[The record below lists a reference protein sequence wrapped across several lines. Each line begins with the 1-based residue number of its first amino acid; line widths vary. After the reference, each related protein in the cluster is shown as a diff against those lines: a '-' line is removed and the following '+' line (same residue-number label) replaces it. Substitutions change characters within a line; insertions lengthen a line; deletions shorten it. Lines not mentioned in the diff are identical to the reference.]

1 MEVTRQSASATVTV
15 NVNRNLN
22 APVFMGS
29 YERTLDENSLL
40 GTSVVQLMAN
50 DSDVNVSSLFLFT
63 SCNLFLF
70 LICGFEN
77 STRGVCVYA
86 RALCSSFCLCC
97 PAPTIYSCC
106 YIMFVPSSISM
117 VLCFIDL

>member
-1 MEVTRQSASATVTV
+1 
-15 NVNRNLN
+15 
-22 APVFMGS
+22 MGN

-63 SCNLFLF
+63 SCNLLLF

-77 STRGVCVYA
+77 STRGVCVYT
-86 RALCSSFCLCC
+86 RALYAHPSVFAVLRQQ
-97 PAPTIYSCC
+97 
-106 YIMFVPSSISM
+106 YIPVVI
-117 VLCFIDL
+117 